1 VSAAAQPA
9 NTKAKCAQT
18 PAIPSDVLAHA
29 TTPLP
34 LEILRF
40 KKCERQLH
48 WAIAVPFIICYATAV
63 VLVVV
68 YNPAPTRAF
77 RAVFSWTHRLSG
89 ACLFLLPLWTV
100 LRHRHEFDVH
110 FHNVRTAWRWTL
122 EDVKWLFLTGLS
134 IVNKRVVLP
143 DQDKF
148 NAGEKLNFMFLT
160 ASYPLFLV
168 TGFLIWLPGV
178 AFASWILHLSL
189 AALATPLIV
198 GHIFMATVNPDTR
211 VGLQGMISGYVNRRW
226 AQHHYRLWYNERFG
240 HLHRP
245 PAPDVKPVHKPS
257 LVIVPALAPPAPA
270 RAVAVVL
277 VSDGQEPLVH
287 EMNQANVSSFKH
299 KPEKDLSEIYWPPAK
314 PSSPA
319 SQVVA
324 ETE

>member
-1 VSAAAQPA
+1 MSAAAQPA
-9 NTKAKCAQT
+9 NTKARSAST
-18 PAIPSDVLAHA
+18 PAIPSAVIAHA

-40 KKCERQLH
+40 KKSERQLH
-48 WAIAVPFIICYATAV
+48 WAIAVPFIICYATAL
-63 VLVVV
+63 VLVTV

-100 LRHRHEFDVH
+100 LRHRQDFDVY
-110 FHNVRTAWRWTL
+110 FHNIRTAWRWRL

-143 DQDKF
+143 DQGKF

-168 TGFLIWLPGV
+168 TGLLIWLPGV

-189 AALATPLIV
+189 AALATPLIL

-226 AQHHYRLWYNERFG
+226 AQHHYRLWYNDVFG

-245 PAPDVKPVHKPS
+245 PPEVKPARKPS
-257 LVIVPALAPPAPA
+257 LVAMPVVKLPAAVS
-270 RAVAVVL
+270 AVAILPVAERTESTVHDANSNNVV
-277 VSDGQEPLVH
+277 
-287 EMNQANVSSFKH
+287 SFKH
-299 KPEKDLSEIYWPPAK
+299 KSESDLHVISWPPAK
-314 PSSPA
+314 QEAPV